1 MDRNYSGIERVLIV
15 TFLLNVLATVAK
27 LGVGLWVGA
36 LSLVADGLD
45 TLFDGLSNIVG
56 LVAVRISRQPPD
68 DDHPYGHR
76 KFETLAALFIAAAL
90 FVAAWELATGAVS
103 RFFNPSPPT
112 VNWLSIVA
120 LLFSASIQGMAGW
133 WEWRKSRE
141 LQSELL
147 LADARHTIASIGVS
161 ATVLIGLGLV
171 YVGYVWADPLV
182 ALLVAGLI
190 AKIGIDTVREN
201 TPALVDRAPL
211 NAEQIGDVVAGV
223 AGVESYHR
231 IRSRGPVDN
240 VAIDLHVRVSHQ
252 LSMADANAIADEV
265 RRRLLAL
272 PGVGD
277 VTVHAEAE
285 RTPDSAIDL
294 YSASRLA
301 AQELGVTIHEWW
313 VQAIDGGLS
322 MHLHVGV
329 DPTLT
334 VASAHEL
341 MDRLE
346 ATLRE
351 RLPEVNSVHSHI
363 EANTLEILPSAHVSH
378 RLQHRVVDVIEK
390 AVAALPGLTN
400 PHEILVRQVEGRL
413 FVTLEVMVSGV
424 MSVAEAH
431 ELSTQLQE
439 HIRANVPNVTEALIH
454 LEPSPA
460 NGESVQTQ
468 AQQHHNI
475 AVAHSAN
482 TKSKGVKEVS

>member
-1 MDRNYSGIERVLIV
+1 MERNYSAIERVLVI
-15 TFLLNVLATVAK
+15 TFILNVLATVAK

-45 TLFDGLSNIVG
+45 TLFDGLSNLVG
-56 LVAVRISRQPPD
+56 LIAVRISRQPPD
-68 DDHPYGHR
+68 EDHPYGHR

-90 FVAAWELATGAVS
+90 FVAAWELATGAVN
-103 RFFNPSPPT
+103 RLLNPTPVL
-112 VNWLSIVA
+112 VNWWSISA
-120 LLFSASIQGMAGW
+120 LLFSGAVQGLAGW
-133 WEWRKSRE
+133 WEWRKSRQ

-147 LADARHTIASIGVS
+147 LADARHTLATIGVS
-161 ATVLIGLGLV
+161 AAVLVGLGLV
-171 YVGYVWADPLV
+171 YLGYVWADPLV

-211 NAEQIGDVVAGV
+211 DATQIGDVVARV

-231 IRSRGPVDN
+231 IRSRGPIDN
-240 VAIDLHVRVSHQ
+240 VAIDLHVRVSPQ
-252 LSMADANAIADEV
+252 LSMQDANAIADEV
-265 RRRLLAL
+265 RRRLLTL

-285 RTPDSAIDL
+285 KAAESALDL

-322 MHLHVGV
+322 LHLHVGV

-334 VASAHEL
+334 VAAAHDL
-341 MDRLE
+341 IDQLE
-346 ATLRE
+346 AILLE
-351 RLPEVNSVHSHI
+351 RLPELNSVHSHI
-363 EANTLEILPSAHVSH
+363 EANNLEILPSAHVSH
-378 RLQHRVVDVIEK
+378 RLQHHVITVIKE
-390 AVAALPGLTN
+390 AVALLPGLSD
-400 PHEILVRQVEGRL
+400 PHDILVRQVEGRL
-413 FVTLEVMVSGV
+413 FITLEAMVSGV

-439 HIRANVPNVTEALIH
+439 QIRAGVPNVSEALIH
-454 LEPSPA
+454 LEP
-460 NGESVQTQ
+460 E
-468 AQQHHNI
+468 
-475 AVAHSAN
+475 HSASTSRQIQSQQIHN
-482 TKSKGVKEVS
+482 THLSHSATIRE